1 MDAHLIFTVVEVSNG
16 SCDVKKN
23 LRGMDIYA
31 THDMVMSSLRRIVV
45 MLAFTVAIVT
55 TTDWNLAST
64 SMSSAL
70 ESFDGGKFMFSHS
83 PGLYVCEKNV
93 QEKAMTV
100 LKNELLSAPII
111 QMRLGSFDDACVRAF
126 GVHTTEF
133 DLPTVYRS
141 TTFTSYGQCLVY
153 LFSPSAVYC
162 VGRSDGRATKLD
174 LSAAIGQDFALSDVT
189 VYNSSLIV
197 TYARN
202 KEMSSAVFRL
212 DGPQSVTL
220 SFVGISGI
228 LMFARGRPEFYLSL
242 DGSGSCVYLSQLD
255 CGGRGALDRTCLSNT
270 VNKIFPSRVMLSSRN
285 TFLDGSGSP
294 NFVVFA
300 TAAYASGS
308 DGRMSVFVYVC
319 SIDLLRFADSDRA
332 MPHRVYRV
340 TQTHGPVMYTDDLY
354 ENIEPLGEA
363 VLSAAWWNETTLVL
377 GVAVESDGRV
387 LQFPRLTVS
396 VDNLAVSGA
405 QISDLMYAVQA
416 PFVQLAGSIFSGGAL
431 HTCLSCRVTSEGRTV
446 SGYFAFG
453 ASTLEFRRLLPCST
467 PDTYVD
473 DSTWGTAPVQ
483 TCAVLANT
491 AELAS
496 RVPEFIM
503 ALTCTKVGL
512 EVVLAL
518 ASGARLAFA
527 TTLPY
532 VAGSQRRVLLQ
543 VTCGYNFAA
552 LYDEFLCSDGCSF
565 RIRDA
570 TFVLSGGV
578 DIESV
583 RSVARSGVW
592 RRRLA
597 LTSRDLDVQQ
607 ITPGVLVAGAWHD
620 HSLVVHSIRA
630 RQPIFV
636 HVRRDV
642 SLPKLVQDMSTDQE
656 PVTKV
661 ALDVLSVTPVLSEP
675 ATRAATGLFTV
686 VYVPSVANL
695 SALELAT
702 LASGD
707 DLNNWQ
713 RVHAAVRLAT
723 TDPELGGCEYVARLV
738 AVSDSLWPVTDLLP
752 VGCALTLPIFAGH
765 AVLQVQCHIEL
776 PLKLA
781 NNGSFVGLELRS
793 VACALPEARALTVE
807 LVPFMSIS
815 ECPAFFFLH
824 ADTRSC
830 VACAAERCK
839 PGFYVGGCAE
849 LIHPARA
856 VDCLACP
863 APPNSLFP
871 NTSSS
876 CDAWVCRAGFFQANT
891 SACAPCT
898 SNLIATCR
906 VPGTRWAPC
915 SLTENERCVPCDE
928 ASLPRYADWT
938 NASQECV
945 WRCRDGYFANGG
957 VCEGCHTLSDL
968 RLMLD
973 GDSFRTLGGFYR
985 FRACTASRQAAF
997 VPCSVSDFSHR
1008 LNGTYQSDAVDF
1020 GTDCPLK
1027 CTEHERLHLVK
1038 LALSDAAGASWAA
1051 QKCIECPSWPTF
1063 ANGSRLPLAAFEM
1076 SAACESSCSEATG
1089 FFPANGTGACLW
1101 CPRAACPAGSFWS
1114 RADNCTRCR
1123 PCVSRIQGSNFTG
1136 NGALDDPSS
1145 CPEECPV
1152 GSFLD
1157 AHSTCRQHSTAACGL
1172 GFYRTAGT
1180 SKEDAYCS
1188 ACTVC
1193 TGTRETRPCNATSN
1207 TECRS
1212 CGYLEDWNSKW
1223 SEVGCELQCKEGYTK
1238 LYTDAGQVCRK
1249 CWPCPRGS
1257 RLPETPSTC
1266 DCIPCNEALPQ
1277 GAFYTAGCV
1286 YACPLYHTLQD
1297 GACKYTLQY
1306 TSNEV
1311 YRPVQASSVFCG
1323 QGQRIVQG
1331 TGQDSYRLF
1340 SCLDCDVPAGLNAT
1354 DLNATWAWGAG
1365 CEWSCLG
1372 NLMKYESQGTYRCGP
1387 YYVRRASA
1395 PPAATVNWSWG
1406 DLTGL
1411 LGSLMVL
1418 LIFSLCLL
1426 HRFLATKTEDEVD
1439 EELVQPDVD
1448 ESVKGGEV

>member
-1 MDAHLIFTVVEVSNG
+1 
-16 SCDVKKN
+16 
-23 LRGMDIYA
+23 
-31 THDMVMSSLRRIVV
+31 MVMSSLWRIVV
-45 MLAFTVAIVT
+45 MLVFAVAGEAT
-55 TTDWNLAST
+55 TNWNPVST
-64 SMSSAL
+64 SMNNAL
-70 ESFDGGKFMFSHS
+70 TSFDGGKFMFSHA

-93 QEKAMTV
+93 QQKSMTV
-100 LKNELLSAPII
+100 PKNLLLSTSII
-111 QMRLGSFDDACVRAF
+111 QMLLGSLDDACVRAF

-141 TTFTSYGQCLVY
+141 TTFTTYGQCLVY

-162 VGRSDGRATKLD
+162 VGRSDGRSTKLD
-174 LSAAIGQDFALSDVT
+174 LSATIGQNFALSDVT

-197 TYARN
+197 TYARE
-202 KEMSSAVFRL
+202 KEMSSAVFWL
-212 DGPQSVTL
+212 DAPESETV
-220 SFVGISGI
+220 SFVGISGL
-228 LMFARGRPEFYLSL
+228 LMFARGRPEFYLGL

-255 CGGRGALDRTCLSNT
+255 CGGSGALGRTCLPNT
-270 VNKIFPSRVMLSSRN
+270 VNQIFSSRVMLSSRN

-300 TAAYASGS
+300 TAVYASGS

-319 SIDLLRFADSDRA
+319 SLDLLRFTDSDRA
-332 MPHRVYRV
+332 MPHRVYRLMQ
-340 TQTHGPVMYTDDLY
+340 TQGPVMYTDDLY
-354 ENIEPLGEA
+354 ENIKPIGEA
-363 VLSAAWWNETTLVL
+363 VLSVAWWNETTLVL
-377 GVAVESDGRV
+377 GVAVESDSRV
-387 LQFPRLTVS
+387 LQFPRLAVR
-396 VDNLAVSGA
+396 VDSLALSGA
-405 QISDLMYAVQA
+405 QISDLLYAVQA
-416 PFVQLAGSIFSGGAL
+416 PFVQLATAIFSGGEL
-431 HTCLSCRVTSEGRTV
+431 HTCLSCRMTSEVRSV

-453 ASTLEFRRLLPCST
+453 VSTLEFRRLLPCST

-473 DSTWGTAPVQ
+473 DSTWGVVPVQ
-483 TCAVLANT
+483 TCAAYADTV
-491 AELAS
+491 ELPS
-496 RVPEFIM
+496 LMPVFVMWLQCPG
-503 ALTCTKVGL
+503 VQL
-512 EVVLAL
+512 EVVLTMAV
-518 ASGARLAFA
+518 GAQLKFNMP
-527 TTLPY
+527 LPY
-532 VAGSQRRVLLQ
+532 VAGSRRRVLLQ
-543 VTCGYNFAA
+543 VLCKTGTAT
-552 LYDEFLCSDGCSF
+552 LYDEYLYVNGFPVRLLIGSVEF
-565 RIRDA
+565 
-570 TFVLSGGV
+570 SGGV

-597 LTSRDLDVQQ
+597 LSSNPDTTQVRS
-607 ITPGVLVAGAWHD
+607 GVLSSGRWQQQTLIVPEI
-620 HSLVVHSIRA
+620 LV
-630 RQPIFV
+630 RQAIFV
-636 HVRRDV
+636 HVRREV
-642 SLPKLVQDMSTDQE
+642 TVAKLAQDMRIGEET
-656 PVTKV
+656 VTKV

-675 ATRAATGLFTV
+675 ATRAPTGLVTV
-686 VYVPSVANL
+686 VYVPSTANL
-695 SALELAT
+695 GVLALET

-707 DLNNWQ
+707 DLSNWQ
-713 RVHAAVRLAT
+713 RVHAAVRLET

-738 AVSDSLWPVTDLLP
+738 AVSDSMWPVTDLLP
-752 VGCALTLPIFAGH
+752 VGCALALPQYTGH
-765 AVLQVQCHIEL
+765 AVMQVQCHIEL
-776 PLKLA
+776 PFKLA
-781 NNGSFVGLELRS
+781 NNGSFVGLELRA

-807 LVPFMSIS
+807 LVPFMPIS

-849 LIHPARA
+849 LVHPARP

-871 NTSSS
+871 NTSTS
-876 CDAWVCRAGFFQANT
+876 CDAWVCRTGYFQVNAT
-891 SACAPCT
+891 ACAPCT
-898 SNLIATCR
+898 SNLISTCR

-938 NASQECV
+938 NASQECT

-957 VCEGCHTLSDL
+957 VCEVCHTLSDL

-973 GDSFRTLGGFYR
+973 GEGYRTLGGFYR
-985 FRACTASRQAAF
+985 FRACTVSRQAAF
-997 VPCSVSDFSHR
+997 VPCSVADFSHR
-1008 LNGTYQSDAVDF
+1008 LNGTYQADAVDF

-1027 CTEHERLHLVK
+1027 CTDHGRLHLVK
-1038 LALSDAAGASWAA
+1038 LAMTDAAGASWAA

-1063 ANGSRLPLAAFEM
+1063 VNGSRLPLTAFEM
-1076 SAACESSCSEATG
+1076 NTDCEYSCSHATY
-1089 FFPANGTGACLW
+1089 FFPANGTRACLW
-1101 CPRAACPAGSFWS
+1101 CPRAACPTGSFWS

-1123 PCVSRIQGSNFTG
+1123 PCVSRIQGANFTG

-1145 CPEECPV
+1145 CPEECPM

-1157 AHSTCRQHSTAACGL
+1157 AHSTCRKHSTTACDG

-1180 SKEDAYCS
+1180 PKEDAYCS

-1223 SEVGCELQCKEGYTK
+1223 SDTGCELECKEGYTR

-1257 RLPETPSTC
+1257 TLPETPSTC
-1266 DCIPCNEALPQ
+1266 DCIPCNKALPQ
-1277 GAFYTAGCV
+1277 GAFYTDGCV
-1286 YACPLYHTLQD
+1286 YACPLYHTFQD

-1311 YRPVQASSVFCG
+1311 YRPVQVSSVVCKH
-1323 QGQRIVQG
+1323 GQRIVQG

-1340 SCLDCDVPAGLNAT
+1340 SCLDCDVPAGLNTT
-1354 DLNATWAWGAG
+1354 DLNATWTWGAG
-1365 CEWSCLG
+1365 CEWSCLR
-1372 NLMKYESQGTYRCGP
+1372 NLMKYQIQGKYRCGP
-1387 YYVRRASA
+1387 YYVRRVSA
-1395 PPAATVNWSWG
+1395 PPAATVNWSWA

-1411 LGSLMVL
+1411 LGSLLVL

-1426 HRFLATKTEDEVD
+1426 HRFLAKKIEDEVD
-1439 EELVQPDVD
+1439 EELVKPDVD
-1448 ESVKGGEV
+1448 ELVKGGEV